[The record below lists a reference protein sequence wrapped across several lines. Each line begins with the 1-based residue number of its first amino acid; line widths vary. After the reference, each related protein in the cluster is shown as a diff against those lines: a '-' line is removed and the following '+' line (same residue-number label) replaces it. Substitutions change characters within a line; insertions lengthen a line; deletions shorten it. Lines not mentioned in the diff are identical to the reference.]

1 MVCWLLI
8 AVASLDAENRL
19 QGTWPQWLRHTGSVA
34 VAPRHHSTGS
44 RLVAHGLELPA
55 TCGIFPDQG
64 SESMSPALTGRVSST
79 VPPAKSC
86 DEIF

>member
-34 VAPRHHSTGS
+34 VAPRRHSTGS
-44 RLVAHGLELPA
+44 RLVAHGLELPHSM
-55 TCGIFPDQG
+55 CNPPGPG
-64 SESMSPALTGRVSST
+64 HEPMSPALAGEFFTT
-79 VPPAKSC
+79 EPPGIESL
-86 DEIF
+86 